1 MVGALAMMGTACGTA
16 SDVGNGASADCGPT
30 TGERLDASSA
40 VHLLP
45 GATEPDYLSDP
56 PTSGPHLSG
65 RPPRGLT
72 AEPLDRPTQVL
83 ILEEGGV
90 LIQYRDLDE
99 AEVAG
104 LAELAGDQVVVAP
117 NSELPAPV
125 VATAWLAKR
134 TCDEL
139 DLDALGQFID
149 ERLGQGPE
157 GGEARSG

>member
-1 MVGALAMMGTACGTA
+1 
-16 SDVGNGASADCGPT
+16 
-30 TGERLDASSA
+30 
-40 VHLLP
+40 
-45 GATEPDYLSDP
+45 
-56 PTSGPHLSG
+56 
-65 RPPRGLT
+65 
-72 AEPLDRPTQVL
+72 VL